1 MSTVNAIGHTSRM
14 LNFSVRIMSFLVSL
28 GLFITLL
35 FKNGTGI
42 TQSSWLWIGIFALI
56 CVVFYLVVGL
66 RDRYVDPILLPVV
79 LLINSIGLIF
89 VYRIAVDPKSG
100 LDDGDAIRQFVAF
113 GLGISICIFLVLVLK
128 DIRIL
133 RHYYWTSM
141 VIGIVLL
148 LVPAIPGVGREINGA
163 QLWVSVAGFQFQP
176 AEFAKIF
183 LLLFFAGFLVER
195 RDSLA
200 LAGPTLWGLRF
211 PRFRDMGPIVLVW
224 GVSLIVLVMERDLGT
239 SLLFFGLFIAMLYV
253 ATSKISWVLIGLVL
267 FAVGIAIAYVS
278 FAHFQARVEVW
289 LNPADPVLYDRFPGG
304 SYQIMQGLFALA
316 NGGLFGV
323 GIGSG
328 YPTLTPFADSDY
340 IFSVLGEEL
349 GLIGIAGILLLFTF
363 LVLRIIRQGLAIRD
377 GYGKLLAAG
386 IGFLFALQMFVV
398 VGGILRVIP
407 LTGLTLPFISRG
419 GSALIV
425 NWILIAIVIVLS
437 NQARQPFEVPQTG
450 ESSSAAT
457 SLSGNSLAGSS
468 STGNSSTA
476 NSLADSYS
484 TGNSL
489 AGSSFTGNSSTGNSS
504 AGSYSTGNSITG
516 SATTSSAGLN
526 RQEPDSIF
534 ESAEVM
540 DGANGQR

>member
-1 MSTVNAIGHTSRM
+1 M
-14 LNFSVRIMSFLVSL
+14 LNFSVRLVSFLVSI
-28 GLFITLL
+28 GMFVTLL
-35 FKNGTGI
+35 FKNGTGLS
-42 TQSSWLWIGIFALI
+42 QSSWLWMGGFALI
-56 CVVFYLVVGL
+56 CLTFYLVVGL

-89 VYRIAVDPKSG
+89 VYRIASDPKSS
-100 LDDGDAIRQFVAF
+100 LDSGDAIRQFIAF
-113 GLGISICIFLVLVLK
+113 GLGVGICIFLVLALK

-133 RHYYWTSM
+133 RRYYWTSM
-141 VIGIVLL
+141 VVGIVLL
-148 LVPAIPGVGREINGA
+148 LIPAIPGIGREVNGA
-163 QLWVSVAGFQFQP
+163 QLWVNVWGFQFQP

-267 FAVGIAIAYVS
+267 FAVGIVIAYVS
-278 FAHFQARVEVW
+278 FDHFQARVEVW
-289 LNPADPVLYDRFPGG
+289 LNPSDPVLYDRFPGG

-316 NGGLFGV
+316 NGGLIGA

-340 IFSVLGEEL
+340 IFAVLGEEL
-349 GLIGIAGILLLFTF
+349 GLIGISGIMLLFTF

-386 IGFLFALQMFVV
+386 IGFLFAMQVFVV

-425 NWILIAIVIVLS
+425 NWVLIAIVIVLS
-437 NQARQPFEVPQTG
+437 NQARQPFEVPQIAEGSLTNG
-450 ESSSAAT
+450 QESDQ
-457 SLSGNSLAGSS
+457 SGGD
-468 STGNSSTA
+468 ST
-476 NSLADSYS
+476 L
-484 TGNSL
+484 
-489 AGSSFTGNSSTGNSS
+489 
-504 AGSYSTGNSITG
+504 
-516 SATTSSAGLN
+516 
-526 RQEPDSIF
+526 
-534 ESAEVM
+534 ESAEVKSFRGG
-540 DGANGQR
+540 DSTLESAEVQSE